1 MRPTYSFKELKR
13 TRAPAQCPLCGL
25 ETSLDLRHME
35 VEVKAN
41 FLIPMG
47 TYRELW
53 AVCPSCEK
61 EFPINEGLDQVLAA
75 SKQAKRLHNAAWLTL
90 PIPFLSLALMILTLR
105 HTPPTANETRMWTL
119 IGLVPSSLIALMFIG
134 LLVSLSL

>member
-1 MRPTYSFKELKR
+1 MRPTYTFKELER

-25 ETSLDLRHME
+25 ETSLDLRYME

-47 TYRELW
+47 TYREIW
-53 AVCPSCEK
+53 AICLSCGE
-61 EFPINEGLDQVLAA
+61 EFPINEDLNQVLAV
-75 SKQAKRLHNAAWLTL
+75 SNHAKRLHKAAWLTL
-90 PIPFLSLALMILTLR
+90 PMPFLSLALMILTLR

-134 LLVSLSL
+134 LLISLSL